1 VVATSVVTIKVFA
14 VEKPSPAANE
24 ELGLPFVEWGKLSS
38 AQKEMTR
45 RAFNASTTFK
55 LDGGVNCTGTFISN
69 TGHLLTAL
77 HCVAS
82 CLQRGGAVERS
93 LALEEPVKLERY
105 RSTPN
110 GPIKTRKVYAYKFS
124 VDDERLSANDLIC
137 PGLLGNQRQDFKIV
151 LAGGKGWL
159 APKNALAEFSKRQPA
174 AYRSLL
180 DEGYE
185 HDTDFAVLEATG
197 YKNKSCLQL
206 AADGPAEN
214 EKLQAIAYACVDRAE
229 IKAEGQTA
237 LYSRGRKTNGFRESE
252 YFKARSPK
260 GLEFDSSVLER
271 RDIFFSSLDME
282 KCGSGTAVL
291 DERFNV
297 RGVATR
303 IYKTFDR
310 FEKGSLESVSS
321 ARIWREL
328 KAKKVE
334 SEWRKLVCDPQPP
347 THDQRRPTRSE
358 ASQPSKNPPS
368 NL

>member
-1 VVATSVVTIKVFA
+1 MTLVFA
-14 VEKPSPAANE
+14 TKLFAFDKTPAPAN
-24 ELGLPFVEWGKLSS
+24 GDASLPFVEWSKLPA
-38 AQKEMTR
+38 AQKEATR
-45 RAFNASTTFK
+45 RALDASTTFR

-82 CLQRGGAVERS
+82 CLQRSGAVERS
-93 LALEEPVKLERY
+93 LALEEPVKFEAY
-105 RSTPN
+105 RSTAN
-110 GPIKTRKVYAYKFS
+110 GPIKTRKVYAYKYS

-137 PGLLGNQRQDFKIV
+137 PGLLGSRRQDFKIV

-159 APKNALAEFSKRQPA
+159 SPKNALAEFSKREPA

-185 HDTDFAVLEATG
+185 HDTDFAVLQATG
-197 YKNKSCLQL
+197 YKNKSCLSL
-206 AADGPAEN
+206 APEGPAEN

-229 IKAEGQTA
+229 IKTEGHTP

-252 YFKARSPK
+252 YFIARGPK
-260 GLEFDSSVLER
+260 GLEFDFSVLER
-271 RDIFFSSLDME
+271 KDIFFSSLDME
-282 KCGSGTAVL
+282 KCGSGTAIL

-334 SEWRKLVCDPQPP
+334 SEWRQLVCEPRPS
-347 THDQRRPTRSE
+347 THDQRRLPAGRE
-358 ASQPSKNPPS
+358 ASQSSKNRPS